1 MAFFLRLYRFPA
13 LFIWTA
19 LCIIATIPFR
29 FRGWKS
35 RKDVSYFVRNWARGI
50 ARIVNLHV
58 NTHGDIPYAAGGL
71 VVSNHLGYIDI
82 ITHGAI
88 FPPRYTPSTEV
99 MKMPIIAPIIQS
111 SNPVVVN
118 RRSAAAS
125 KQALRDFA
133 KTMRRGMYLIVYPEG
148 TSTDGK
154 GGILPFKST
163 PFEAAAAADIPVLP
177 VLTRY
182 MEKEGDPPVCWY
194 GDMTFLP
201 HFWRVLGLRSI
212 EAELYFLP
220 PVFPEGRS
228 RKALSSAVHDIME
241 REWERIKKGSG
252 DVSLGDTPQI

>member
-1 MAFFLRLYRFPA
+1 MWSAV
-13 LFIWTA
+13 
-19 LCIIATIPFR
+19 CVIATIPFR

-35 RKDVSYFVRNWARGI
+35 RKDISLFTRTWARGI
-50 ARIVNLHV
+50 AKIVNLSV
-58 NTHGDIPYAAGGL
+58 KTYGVIPCSTAGL
-71 VVSNHLGYIDI
+71 VISNHLGYMDI
-82 ITHGAI
+82 ITHGTI
-88 FPPRYTPSTEV
+88 FPSRFAPSVEV
-99 MKMPIIAPIIQS
+99 TKMPIVGMIVRAS
-111 SNPVVVN
+111 SPVVVN
-118 RRSAAAS
+118 RRSAATS
-125 KQALRDFA
+125 KQAARDFA
-133 KTMRRGMYLIVYPEG
+133 KTMRRGMYLVVYPEG

-163 PFEAAAAADIPVLP
+163 PFEAAAAADLPVLP

-182 MEKEGDPPVCWY
+182 VEKEGDPTVCWY

-228 RKALSSAVHDIME
+228 RKALSSAVHDVMAAEYRKILSSE
-241 REWERIKKGSG
+241 KAQGTKGSG